1 MLGIESVFGNLG
13 VAFGGSALAGG
24 VTGFAAKKLFKLVIA
39 LIGVQLAIFA
49 YLDHQ
54 GILDVQWQAL
64 DTALAGVHQSLQSV
78 PSWLTAVGAT
88 LPIGAGFVGGFLVA
102 FKKF

>member
-1 MLGIESVFGNLG
+1 VLGIESVFGNLG

-24 VTGFAAKKLFKLVIA
+24 VTGFAAKKLLKLVIA